1 MTHSRLVALAFT
13 ACVALVGPARTD
25 GQAAK
30 AAQDPWRSVR
40 FMVGEWEGESEGEP
54 GNGSIKRSY
63 RFVLKDRF
71 LEEHNVSTY
80 PAQPKNPKGEVHE
93 HRSFIS
99 HDRARKTLVF
109 RQFHQEGFVNQ
120 YAMEAS
126 AADGRIVFVSEA
138 LENVP
143 AGWKARETYEVVSP
157 DEFVETFE
165 LSADGKP
172 FSVYSKARFRR
183 GQAARAGGGRP
194 VTESKSLLQVRH
206 VSVSIGRPPDAV
218 YAFAATIE
226 NLPKWA
232 AGLSKTLRNVNGE
245 WIVDGP
251 VGTVKVRFSERNTL
265 GVLDHD
271 VVLPSGA
278 VVHNAI
284 RVVPNGTGSEV
295 TFVLLR
301 QPGVTDAAFEDD
313 ARAVERDL
321 RTLKALLE

>member
-1 MTHSRLVALAFT
+1 
-13 ACVALVGPARTD
+13 
-25 GQAAK
+25 
-30 AAQDPWRSVR
+30 
-40 FMVGEWEGESEGEP
+40 
-54 GNGSIKRSY
+54 
-63 RFVLKDRF
+63 
-71 LEEHNVSTY
+71 
-80 PAQPKNPKGEVHE
+80 
-93 HRSFIS
+93 
-99 HDRARKTLVF
+99 
-109 RQFHQEGFVNQ
+109 
-120 YAMEAS
+120 
-126 AADGRIVFVSEA
+126 
-138 LENVP
+138 
-143 AGWKARETYEVVSP
+143 
-157 DEFVETFE
+157 
-165 LSADGKP
+165 
-172 FSVYSKARFRR
+172 
-183 GQAARAGGGRP
+183 